1 MCYVWEGKIER
12 CQQCSEYDFQTLLRV
27 IWNME
32 PARPTHKLIAR
43 TATNP
48 LNQDHSQSS
57 RHDAQIDLH
66 RDLTVEKKCD
76 QEQNLKHQVQPS
88 CSRHDPPIIQRA
100 QDKRQRT
107 DEDQPSF
114 SRRDAPT
121 SGSAQHKRQKT
132 NADQYSSSIHNVLVD
147 GAAQHGKQGKN
158 VAQACPSRQTARTA
172 VTARSGQQVKD
183 QDPLSS
189 STHNARSDW
198 AFGRGRKERHLDT
211 PSSSRHHA
219 ITDLTG
225 EDEDQGTTQKT
236 SQTHSR
242 IEDME
247 VLTAGMNKLPP
258 PCWGDERVMHPLV
271 QQQLRDEE
279 FFEHQKQEIDDI
291 WAMYGKERE
300 ALAASHT
307 PEPDETWTPVFQEE
321 EILEREIPLQEEI
334 WARSVL
340 EGGAWMRNI
349 LDEGESGPQEPRE
362 EVNIWTRED
371 GGILSAAVLKRLS
384 RIFTLQASLEGET
397 LQGSDE
403 CDRFYATLQM
413 KEGDEV
419 TQSFSEVST
428 SAAYPPLA
436 SQPSQAQ
443 D

>member
-1 MCYVWEGKIER
+1 
-12 CQQCSEYDFQTLLRV
+12 
-27 IWNME
+27 ME
-32 PARPTHKLIAR
+32 PARPTHQLIAR
-43 TATNP
+43 TAQNP
-48 LNQDHSQSS
+48 FNQDHPQSS

-76 QEQNLKHQVQPS
+76 QEQDLKHQLQPS
-88 CSRHDPPIIQRA
+88 SSRHDGPVIQTT

-114 SRRDAPT
+114 SRPDAPI
-121 SGSAQHKRQKT
+121 SGSAQHKRQKI
-132 NADQYSSSIHNVLVD
+132 NADQYSSSIHNARVD

-158 VAQACPSRQTARTA
+158 VAQAYPSRQTARTA
-172 VTARSGQQVKD
+172 VTARNGQQAKD

-198 AFGRGRKERHLDT
+198 AFGRGRKERHLDP
-211 PSSSRHHA
+211 PSSSRQHA

-225 EDEDQGTTQKT
+225 EDEDQGTIQKT
-236 SQTHSR
+236 SQNHSR

-258 PCWGDERVMHPLV
+258 PCWGDERVIRLLV
-271 QQQLRDEE
+271 QQQLKDEE
-279 FFEHQKQEIDDI
+279 FFEHQEQELDDI

-307 PEPDETWTPVFQEE
+307 PEPDETWTPDFQE

-334 WARSVL
+334 WAPSVL
-340 EGGAWMRNI
+340 EGEAWMRNI
-349 LDEGESGPQEPRE
+349 LDEDESWPQEPRE

-371 GGILSAAVLKRLS
+371 GGMLSAAVLKRLS
-384 RIFTLQASLEGET
+384 RIFTLQASLEEET
-397 LQGSDE
+397 FQEPDE
-403 CDRFYATLQM
+403 SDRFYTTFRM